1 MQTETQEEVVQEWAT
16 TKKGALRMQTLIF
29 MMGTALLSAIGFGI
43 IIPVMPFLVKPYVA
57 PADIAMTMGWVTSI
71 YALCQ
76 MFAAPVLGALS
87 DIWGRRWILLVC
99 LLGSAVGY
107 VFMGIGGALWILVL
121 GRVIDGITG
130 GNFSILSAYIADVTK
145 PEERGRYFG
154 MFGAMIGV
162 GFIIGPVIG
171 GFLARFGVSAPLYAA
186 AGITFLTVVL
196 GFFAL
201 PESLSKEQRAQ
212 AKLDVSTFN
221 PLHHFVR
228 IFTMKEIF
236 WLLIVGFCYALPFSA
251 MMGGLQSVLSIDTLG
266 WGAEQIGYTMLGV
279 GCVDILMQGFLSGLL
294 LKRFSEATLTMVG
307 LLVVASS
314 YVALALLA
322 LAPSP
327 IYMFLMIG
335 LWGVGSGLVEPASRG
350 LLSRMTKPEDQGVVN
365 GGSQSIQSLCLIVG
379 PLAAGWAYGHLGHSL
394 PFWAGAVIFLLGI
407 VAMALAIPR
416 IRQAAK
422 VVSA

>member
-201 PESLSKEQRAQ
+201 PE
-212 AKLDVSTFN
+212 
-221 PLHHFVR
+221 
-228 IFTMKEIF
+228 
-236 WLLIVGFCYALPFSA
+236 
-251 MMGGLQSVLSIDTLG
+251 
-266 WGAEQIGYTMLGV
+266 
-279 GCVDILMQGFLSGLL
+279 
-294 LKRFSEATLTMVG
+294 
-307 LLVVASS
+307 
-314 YVALALLA
+314 
-322 LAPSP
+322 
-327 IYMFLMIG
+327 
-335 LWGVGSGLVEPASRG
+335 
-350 LLSRMTKPEDQGVVN
+350 
-365 GGSQSIQSLCLIVG
+365 
-379 PLAAGWAYGHLGHSL
+379 
-394 PFWAGAVIFLLGI
+394 
-407 VAMALAIPR
+407 
-416 IRQAAK
+416 
-422 VVSA
+422 